1 MAMTQE
7 TKRNLALV
15 ASFSVL
21 ALISVLPSGQIA
33 PRQETASVFEAIH
46 AKEVVRKDFPTI
58 EAKTALVYDYGAH
71 TALYEKDADI
81 PMPMASLTKII
92 TISYVLDHA
101 NTDEKVAISPHA
113 LATPG
118 NSLLVAGDVMT
129 VRDLAAMAM
138 VESSNDAVMALVE
151 HIAKK
156 DSVAPNQAER
166 WILPHL
172 QLHAESLGAS
182 HVTLTS
188 VTGLDSPAGTAGAYG
203 SARDLVNITGKTL
216 GSEMWGV
223 ENIDTV
229 ISEKGRVYHLKPT
242 NEIKDGIPVLLGSKT
257 GLTDVAGGNLLVTLE
272 YPIGNPVGIVV
283 MGSSAEGR
291 FRDVQAIYAWLTGK

>member
-1 MAMTQE
+1 MTQE

-21 ALISVLPSGQIA
+21 ALISVLPTGQIA

-46 AKEVVRKDFPTI
+46 VKEVVRKDVPII
-58 EAKTALVYDYGAH
+58 EAKTALVYDYGTR

-92 TISYVLDHA
+92 TVSYVLDHA
-101 NTDEKVAISPHA
+101 NIDEKVLISKHA
-113 LATPG
+113 LATSG
-118 NSLLVAGDVMT
+118 NSLLVAGDILS

-156 DSVAPNQAER
+156 DSIAPSQAEQ
-166 WILPHL
+166 WILPYL
-172 QLHAESLGAS
+172 QRHAESLGAS

-188 VTGLDSPAGTAGAYG
+188 ATGLDGPQSTAGAYG
-203 SARDLVNITGKTL
+203 SARDLVTMAGKTI

-229 ISEKGRVYHLKPT
+229 TSAKGRVYRLKPT

-257 GLTDVAGGNLLVTLE
+257 GLTEVAGGNLLVTLE

-291 FRDVQAIYAWLTGK
+291 FRDVQALYAWLTGK